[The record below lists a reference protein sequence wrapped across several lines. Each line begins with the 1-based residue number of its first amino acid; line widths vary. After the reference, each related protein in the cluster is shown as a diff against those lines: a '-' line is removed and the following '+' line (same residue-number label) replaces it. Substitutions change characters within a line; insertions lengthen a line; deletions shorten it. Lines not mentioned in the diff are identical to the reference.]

1 MTAHNALRRAKAR
14 PFVLQSPVGAGQMNR
29 AADLR
34 TTRDALARH
43 GLCRPSLR
51 GLASDFKPDLENA
64 IRLFQ
69 RQIGLEPDG
78 IVAPEDPT
86 ALALGTSPRP
96 LSVRR
101 VEGVIDEATCRLLA
115 WQIANTELT
124 ERDNLARALEQDTIA
139 RGVSNRIAALERN
152 ITRILIEA
160 GVSVA
165 FDVARS
171 PNLVGLVLA
180 LASQFPKIRDAIGAA
195 KEGDN
200 LRRKLTAVIAEQR
213 RFEGIYREA
222 QRELR
227 FLRANFVVKGALRIS
242 SPARDRAIA
251 QSRTFHFGRSYS
263 QGVVRSITRFTPCE
277 KALDIG

>member
-1 MTAHNALRRAKAR
+1 
-14 PFVLQSPVGAGQMNR
+14 MNR

-115 WQIANTELT
+115 SQIANTELT

-180 LASQFPKIRDAIGAA
+180 LASHFPKVRDAIGAA

-200 LRRKLTAVIAEQR
+200 LRRKLNGRHRRAAAVR
-213 RFEGIYREA
+213 RHLPGGAARTSLPARKFRREGCPPH
-222 QRELR
+222 
-227 FLRANFVVKGALRIS
+227 FT
-242 SPARDRAIA
+242 PARDRAIA
-251 QSRTFHFGRSYS
+251 RQGHFIFGRSYS
-263 QGVVRSITRFTPCE
+263 QG
-277 KALDIG
+277 